1 MEVGVSRLFLSVEMF
16 ILRRYNRRQE
26 IGVYGDVSRLSG
38 QRYRFSGT
46 GAFLGKEG
54 SFECLRVKSGMKL
67 IICKK
72 VLTVNIL
79 HYILLAIAAMDR
91 RKANGNNKITDRRI
105 SSGLCQ

>member
-1 MEVGVSRLFLSVEMF
+1 M
-16 ILRRYNRRQE
+16 LRQIE
-26 IGVYGDVSRLSG
+26 IYGDVSRLSG

-67 IICKK
+67 IFYKK

-91 RKANGNNKITDRRI
+91 RKVNGNNKITDRRI

>member
-67 IICKK
+67 VFCKK

-79 HYILLAIAAMDR
+79 HCILLAITAMDR
-91 RKANGNNKITDRRI
+91 RKVNGNNKITDRRI
-105 SSGLCQ
+105 PSGICQ

>member
-1 MEVGVSRLFLSVEMF
+1 MSSCEVGYEADFL
-16 ILRRYNRRQE
+16 Q
-26 IGVYGDVSRLSG
+26 
-38 QRYRFSGT
+38 
-46 GAFLGKEG
+46 
-54 SFECLRVKSGMKL
+54 
-67 IICKK
+67 KK

>member
-1 MEVGVSRLFLSVEMF
+1 MDKKHFANKLGKNASENSSLPGSR
-16 ILRRYNRRQE
+16 Q

-67 IICKK
+67 IFCKK

>member
-1 MEVGVSRLFLSVEMF
+1 MRFGSSRLFLSVDMF

-67 IICKK
+67 IFCKK

>member
-1 MEVGVSRLFLSVEMF
+1 MDKKHFANKLGKNASENSSLPGSR
-16 ILRRYNRRQE
+16 Q

-54 SFECLRVKSGMKL
+54 SFECLRVKLGMKL
-67 IICKK
+67 IFCKK
-72 VLTVNIL
+72 VLAVNIL

-105 SSGLCQ
+105 PSGICQ

>member
-1 MEVGVSRLFLSVEMF
+1 MDKKHFANKLGKNASENSSLPGSR
-16 ILRRYNRRQE
+16 Q

-67 IICKK
+67 IFCKK
-72 VLTVNIL
+72 VLAVNIL

-105 SSGLCQ
+105 PSGLCQ

>member
-1 MEVGVSRLFLSVEMF
+1 MSEVK
-16 ILRRYNRRQE
+16 IE
-26 IGVYGDVSRLSG
+26 IYGDVSRLSG

-67 IICKK
+67 VFCKK

-79 HYILLAIAAMDR
+79 HYILLVITAMDR
-91 RKANGNNKITDRRI
+91 RKVNGNNKITDRRI
-105 SSGLCQ
+105 PSGLCQ